1 MSVPS
6 IHYKVTLMR
15 IFRLILFF
23 IALTLLG
30 ISIMQFRNG
39 YKDWQDAQRVE
50 KNYQGE
56 LQWLENKRDNLKK
69 RVELLEN
76 DTLTKERLVRK
87 KFGYVKPGEVQF
99 RIIKPTQF
107 E

>member
-1 MSVPS
+1 
-6 IHYKVTLMR
+6 MR
-15 IFRLILFF
+15 IFRLILFL

-30 ISIMQFRNG
+30 ISIRQFRNG
-39 YKDWQDAQRVE
+39 YNDWQEAQRIE
-50 KNYQGE
+50 KNYQDQ
-56 LQWLENKRDNLKK
+56 LQWLENKRDTLKK
-69 RVELLEN
+69 RVEMLEN

-99 RIIKPTQF
+99 RIIKPTQR

>member
-1 MSVPS
+1 
-6 IHYKVTLMR
+6 MR
-15 IFRLILFF
+15 IFRLILFL

-30 ISIMQFRNG
+30 ISIRQFRNG
-39 YKDWQDAQRVE
+39 YNDWREAQRIE
-50 KNYQGE
+50 KNYQDQ
-56 LQWLENKRDNLKK
+56 LQWLENERDNLKK
-69 RVELLEN
+69 RVEMLQN

-99 RIIKPTQF
+99 RIIKPTQL

>member
-1 MSVPS
+1 
-6 IHYKVTLMR
+6 MR
-15 IFRLILFF
+15 IIRLILFL
-23 IALTLLG
+23 IALTLLI
-30 ISIMQFRNG
+30 ISFKQFGNG
-39 YKDWQDAQRVE
+39 YNDWQEAQRIE
-50 KNYQGE
+50 KKYQE
-56 LQWLENKRDNLKK
+56 TLQWLENERDNLKK

-99 RIIKPTQF
+99 RIIKPAQT

>member
-1 MSVPS
+1 
-6 IHYKVTLMR
+6 MR
-15 IFRLILFF
+15 IIRLILFL
-23 IALTLLG
+23 IALTLLI
-30 ISIMQFRNG
+30 ISVKQFGNG
-39 YKDWQDAQRVE
+39 YKDWQEAQRIE
-50 KNYQGE
+50 KKYQE
-56 LQWLENKRDNLKK
+56 TLQWLENERDNLKK

-99 RIIKPTQF
+99 RIIKPAQT